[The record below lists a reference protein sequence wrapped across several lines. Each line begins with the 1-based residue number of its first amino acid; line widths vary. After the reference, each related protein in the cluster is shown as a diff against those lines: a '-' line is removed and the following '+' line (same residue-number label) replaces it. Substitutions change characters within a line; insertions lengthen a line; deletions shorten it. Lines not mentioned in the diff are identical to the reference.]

1 MKHKYYLYHRHDK
14 KEFFTLPRGWTVSHF
29 VEAGEGG
36 AASSIEQMTAA
47 AMAAPAGTPPLSD
60 MVARAGRIAVIVDD
74 ATRPTPVAPILGT
87 VLSAIEKQGFP
98 RDRISIVA
106 ALGTHEPME
115 GPVLAARLG
124 GDAATRYKVIQHD
137 PWQQDLV
144 AVTIPGDP
152 RVLKINP
159 VVAQADLRI
168 GISSILPHPEAGY
181 GGGPKIVM
189 PGVSN
194 FEFIR
199 DHHMKHLI
207 QPGVTAGRTKG
218 NPFHEDVM
226 RAALA
231 IGLDFSINCV
241 YDQKGQ
247 IIRIVGGS
255 LETAFG
261 QAVDTCLE
269 RLGHRF
275 EEKVDITI
283 SSAYPHA
290 HGHQFFKG
298 LSAPTAVTKDT
309 GAILLIAPISAPIS
323 REFINS
329 FHVVKERSHNNSQ
342 DYVMDHLKRGM
353 AYLPDKSID
362 FNMAMSTPFRRRK
375 IRAIIVSPF
384 IPKDEAEIMGL
395 EHASTVEEGLKL
407 LEGVYP
413 RADVAIFPS
422 GGLIIPITAWES

>member
-1 MKHKYYLYHRHDK
+1 
-14 KEFFTLPRGWTVSHF
+14 
-29 VEAGEGG
+29 
-36 AASSIEQMTAA
+36 
-47 AMAAPAGTPPLSD
+47 
-60 MVARAGRIAVIVDD
+60 
-74 ATRPTPVAPILGT
+74 
-87 VLSAIEKQGFP
+87 
-98 RDRISIVA
+98 
-106 ALGTHEPME
+106 
-115 GPVLAARLG
+115 
-124 GDAATRYKVIQHD
+124 
-137 PWQQDLV
+137 
-144 AVTIPGDP
+144 
-152 RVLKINP
+152 
-159 VVAQADLRI
+159 
-168 GISSILPHPEAGY
+168 
-181 GGGPKIVM
+181 
-189 PGVSN
+189 
-194 FEFIR
+194 
-199 DHHMKHLI
+199 MKHLI

-226 RAALA
+226 KAALA

-241 YDQKGQ
+241 YDQKGR
-247 IIRIVGGS
+247 IISIVGGS

-329 FHVVKERSHNNSQ
+329 FHVVRERSHNDSQ
-342 DYVMDHLKRGM
+342 GYVMDHLKRGM

-395 EHASTVEEGLKL
+395 EHASTVEEGLKM
-407 LEGVYP
+407 LEGAYP
-413 RADVAIFPS
+413 QAEVAIFPS
-422 GGLIIPITAWES
+422 GGLIIPIMAWES